1 LSGDKKHRMILVRS
15 GWNGSNFS
23 LSLCKGRSTVRF
35 PFHPPDL
42 SLFSIMSQSASAP
55 SPTPDLTP
63 EELAAKKLK
72 HTQHLQIFITILIDL
87 IGFGIM
93 IPIIQPFVGGIA
105 ENAGLTQYR
114 TLLESFIMGVYSLMQ
129 FLFSPIFG
137 RISDRV
143 GRRPVILASLIGS
156 LIGYIILAS
165 ATYDALPPMVA
176 LIMIFL
182 ARITTGICGAS
193 VATAQAYLGDITA
206 PEKRTAVMGMI
217 GAAFGIGFVLGPL
230 IGGVASHYLGLM
242 APFLIAAAL
251 TIYNFIQCYRKL
263 PESLPFEKRGIANHQ
278 RTTIR
283 DTLRHYS
290 SPPLAMIL
298 LANFLAITAF
308 AMMTTSFVPFTK
320 GQFHFNDDTV
330 GYVFCFIGLIGVVIQ
345 GGLIRKVAKHGREKK
360 FALAGIIAMAV
371 ALALLPQA
379 APWLSLLLVM
389 ALLSSG
395 NSFATPTLNS
405 LASQCGTVQT
415 QGETMGAMSSAGS
428 LGRCCGPLIAG
439 FTMYSAADGAR
450 FQQAFYVAAGI
461 MCLAAVVALTI
472 RRSATA
478 G

>member
-1 LSGDKKHRMILVRS
+1 MRS
-15 GWNGSNFS
+15 PA
-23 LSLCKGRSTVRF
+23 TT
-35 PFHPPDL
+35 D
-42 SLFSIMSQSASAP
+42 
-55 SPTPDLTP
+55 SPELTP

-93 IPIIQPFVGGIA
+93 IPIIQPFVGKIA
-105 ENAGLTQYR
+105 ANAGLSQYQ

-156 LIGYIILAS
+156 LIGYLILAA
-165 ATYDALPPMVA
+165 ATSTVFAPMVA

-217 GAAFGIGFVLGPL
+217 GAAFGIGFVLGPV

-251 TIYNFIQCYRKL
+251 TIFNFVQCYRKL
-263 PESLPFEKRGIANHQ
+263 PESLPFEKRGIAQHK
-278 RTTIR
+278 RTTVG

-308 AMMTTSFVPFTK
+308 SMMTTSFVPFTK
-320 GQFHFNDDTV
+320 GQFHFSDDTV
-330 GYVFCFIGLIGVVIQ
+330 GYVFCFIGLIGVFIQ
-345 GGLIRKVAKHGREKK
+345 GGLIRKVAKPGRERM
-360 FALAGIIAMAV
+360 FALSGIVAMAV
-371 ALALLPQA
+371 ALALMPQA
-379 APWLSLLLVM
+379 TPWLSLLLVM
-389 ALLSSG
+389 ALISAG

-439 FTMYSAADGAR
+439 LTMYSAAEGAR
-450 FQQAFYVAAGI
+450 FQHAFYVAAGI
-461 MCLAAVVALTI
+461 MGVAALVALTI
-472 RRSATA
+472 RRPVAASAVS
-478 G
+478 GPQ